1 MKKKKEREL
10 LYPLE
15 QSNLRASNYV
25 DYFENNFMNS
35 IFERDCYEKEK
46 KLTNEDKKFYCS
58 DEDKITIKNLIY
70 DFYAG
75 KKIIF
80 TELDSN
86 Y

>member
-1 MKKKKEREL
+1 
-10 LYPLE
+10 
-15 QSNLRASNYV
+15 
-25 DYFENNFMNS
+25 MNS